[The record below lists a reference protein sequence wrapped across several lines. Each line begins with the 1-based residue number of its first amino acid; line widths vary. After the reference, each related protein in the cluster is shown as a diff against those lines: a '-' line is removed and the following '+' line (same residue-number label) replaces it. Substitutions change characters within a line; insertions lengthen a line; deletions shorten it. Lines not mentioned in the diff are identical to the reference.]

1 MLTCSILLSEEENRC
16 KEGSKPVSVSPSL
29 GDYCVLLNRVVS
41 ALILTLFILPIIGLL
56 VPVQAQNSNHAE
68 EGWWSHTTIDRNGDG
83 IGDMVELHMFN
94 PIFLDQENTLPLII
108 DYDHTPSDEEIRILE
123 IAVDYQHQ
131 WELPQIDALAGRVP
145 LKNILDLI
153 EIPGVVMIELDG
165 ILEVSNADAAEGHGV
180 IDAREE
186 TGYDGSGTTVA
197 IIDTGIDAKHASLDD
212 LDDDGW
218 SDDPKVIAFYDVTN
232 ETNAG
237 ITNGTTEAYDDHGH
251 GSHCAG
257 TTAGTGAPNY
267 EYVGM
272 APGAKLVGVKV
283 LDAGGSGSFSG
294 VMAGMQWTIDLRYEF
309 NIRAASMS
317 LGGPGAIEWTSSE
330 EDSVNRMANEMVRSG
345 IALFIAAGNNAVS
358 AQIGTPGS
366 AEDVITVGALDK
378 DTSIAIYSSQGPTE
392 EGRIKPNIAYMG
404 SDIMSVE
411 ANSGDGYTG
420 MSGTSMATPGA
431 AGVAAL
437 MFQANPELSPFDVRN
452 IMQETAT
459 YRQCHYM
466 TSNEPC
472 AEDLVP
478 KNRQNNVYGHGHV
491 NALES
496 VLEAAEESYTL
507 NKNLTLELQTLSSDN
522 NRIPLG
528 PGDEITFT
536 LSQGVDTV
544 QWRSNHLRDDW
555 SNLHSYEH
563 TTTVTLDYVT
573 VKHQLEHLPG
583 KTLEGNHTLSMRAIE
598 GDSSSPL
605 ITFDIVL
612 KDTGT
617 SDEPPPD
624 SSRALVIGI
633 TSIVILALVSI
644 LLIGIVQEKK
654 EAEQLRINS
663 SEKDYVD
670 AIFDT
675 DDDSVVEAE
684 LVE

>member
-1 MLTCSILLSEEENRC
+1 M
-16 KEGSKPVSVSPSL
+16 
-29 GDYCVLLNRVVS
+29 
-41 ALILTLFILPIIGLL
+41 LPIIGLL
-56 VPVQAQNSNHAE
+56 GPVQAQNLNQTE
-68 EGWWSHTTIDRNGDG
+68 EGWWSQTTVDRNGDG
-83 IGDMVELHMFN
+83 IGDMVELHMSN

-108 DYDHTPSDEEIRILE
+108 DYDHTPSAEEIRILE
-123 IAVDYQHQ
+123 IAVDYQHR

-145 LKNILDLI
+145 LKNILDLK
-153 EIPGVVMIELDG
+153 EIQGVVMIELDG
-165 ILEVSNADAAEGHGV
+165 ILEVSNADSAEGHGV
-180 IDAREE
+180 IDARDE

-197 IIDTGIDAKHASLDD
+197 IIDTGIDAKHAGLDD
-212 LDDDGW
+212 LDDDNETH
-218 SDDPKVIAFYDVTN
+218 DPKVIAFYDVTN

-283 LDAGGSGSFSG
+283 LNAGGSGSFSG

-317 LGGPGAIEWTSSE
+317 LGGAGAIEWTSSE

-345 IALFIAAGNNAVS
+345 IALFIAAGNTAVS
-358 AQIGTPGS
+358 FQIGTPGS

-404 SDIMSVE
+404 TDIMSVQ
-411 ANSGDGYTG
+411 ANSDDGYTA

-437 MFQANPELSPFDVRN
+437 IFQANPELSPFDVRN

-459 YRQCHYM
+459 YRLCHYPLSETDWVM
-466 TSNEPC
+466 AGNEPC

-496 VLEAAEESYTL
+496 VLEAAERIYTFD
-507 NKNLTLELQTLSSDN
+507 KNLTLELQTLSSDN
-522 NRIPLG
+522 NRIPLSL
-528 PGDEITFT
+528 GDEITFT
-536 LSQGVDTV
+536 LSQKVDTV

-555 SNLHSYEH
+555 ANLHSYEH
-563 TTTVTLDYVT
+563 TTTVTLDYET

-583 KTLEGNHTLSMRAIE
+583 KTLEGNHTLSMRAIK

-612 KDTGT
+612 KDTGND
-617 SDEPPPD
+617 DEPSDD
-624 SSRALVIGI
+624 SYSVLILGIAMIFIIAVVAILVF
-633 TSIVILALVSI
+633 
-644 LLIGIVQEKK
+644 GIVQEKR
-654 EAEQLRINS
+654 EAERLRINS
-663 SEKDYVD
+663 SEKVFDDAVFDADVD
-670 AIFDT
+670 A
-675 DDDSVVEAE
+675 VVEAE
-684 LVE
+684 LI